1 MSYRLLAATL
11 AVIAVPI
18 AAVGQQPAA
27 EPSAKPEKRS
37 CETTHEIGSRLA
49 LVRRCRSRSERDAHK
64 QEARQTVDRVQAL
77 KVTFGK

>member
-1 MSYRLLAATL
+1 MYYRLPAAIL

-18 AAVGQQPAA
+18 AAVGREPAA
-27 EPSAKPEKRS
+27 EPSAKPERRT
-37 CETTHEIGSRLA
+37 CETTHETGSRLA
-49 LVRRCRSRSERDAHK
+49 LVRRCRSKAERDAHK

>member
-1 MSYRLLAATL
+1 VYYRLSAAIL

-18 AAVGQQPAA
+18 AAVGQGPAA
-27 EPSAKPEKRS
+27 GPSAKPEKRT
-37 CETTHEIGSRLA
+37 CETTHETGSRLS
-49 LVRRCRSRSERDAHK
+49 LVRRCRSRAERDAHK

>member
-1 MSYRLLAATL
+1 MSYRLPAAIL

-18 AAVGQQPAA
+18 AAVGQPPAA
-27 EPSAKPEKRS
+27 EPAAKPERRS

-49 LVRRCRSRSERDAHK
+49 LVRRCRSRSERDANK

>member
-1 MSYRLLAATL
+1 MSYRLPAAIL

-18 AAVGQQPAA
+18 AAVGQPPAA
-27 EPSAKPEKRS
+27 EPRAKPERRT
-37 CETTHEIGSRLA
+37 CETTHEIGSRLS
-49 LVRRCRSRSERDAHK
+49 LVRRCRSRSEREAHK

>member
-1 MSYRLLAATL
+1 MYYRLPAAIL

-27 EPSAKPEKRS
+27 EPSAKPERRS
-37 CETTHEIGSRLA
+37 CETTHEIGSRLS
-49 LVRRCRSRSERDAHK
+49 LVRRCRSKSERDAHK